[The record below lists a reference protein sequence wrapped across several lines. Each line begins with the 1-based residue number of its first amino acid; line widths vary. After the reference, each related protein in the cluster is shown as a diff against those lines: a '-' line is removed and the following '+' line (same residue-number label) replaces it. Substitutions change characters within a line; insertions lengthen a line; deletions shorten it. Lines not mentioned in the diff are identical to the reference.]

1 MNTKDA
7 ATFVLD
13 LPPGLSAASIFP
25 FQARDPQSIC
35 EWGDQTRL
43 LKGLFIGGRPVL
55 LELTAVG
62 PARVVGRAL
71 VGPGRCPGDAAGG
84 ASGLTPAPAGPAADA
99 TVGAAAERIA
109 RRLLGFVPDPAPFE
123 AAVAR
128 DPRFAPLR
136 PLVAARPGLR
146 IPQTAS
152 VWEGLAWAIIG
163 QQINLSFAFQLRREL
178 VRLAGRPLGVV
189 DPRGEQLYAFPEP
202 AAVAALDYADLQRCK
217 YSRRKAEYLIDAA
230 RLIAAGEL
238 PCEELP
244 DLAPAEVERR
254 LLAVRGIGP
263 WSANYV
269 AMRACAFPDCVPVGD
284 TGLSS
289 GLQRLFALDHRP
301 GPHETR
307 ALMAPFAPYR
317 SLVTFHLWRMGGGGA

>member
-1 MNTKDA
+1 MDA
-7 ATFVLD
+7 DSVATFVLH
-13 LPPGLSAASIFP
+13 LPPSLSAASIFP
-25 FQARDPQSIC
+25 FQARDPQSVC
-35 EWGDQTRL
+35 EWGDATRL
-43 LKGLFIGGRPVL
+43 FKGIVIGGRPVL

-62 PARVVGRAL
+62 PARVVGRVVGRAL
-71 VGPGRCPGDAAGG
+71 IVPSPCTDDVAGT
-84 ASGLTPAPAGPAADA
+84 ARVTLS
-99 TVGAAAERIA
+99 VAAERIV
-109 RRLLGFVPDPAPFE
+109 RRLLGFAPDPAPFE

-146 IPQTAS
+146 IPQTVT

-189 DPRGEQLYAFPEP
+189 DPRGGQLYAFPDP
-202 AAVAALDYADLQRCK
+202 AAVASLDYADLQRRK

-244 DLAPAEVERR
+244 DLPPAEVERR

-301 GPHETR
+301 GPDETR
-307 ALMAPFAPYR
+307 ELMAPFAPYR
-317 SLVTFHLWRMGGGGA
+317 SFVTFHLWRMGGGGA

>member
-1 MNTKDA
+1 MNADSVT
-7 ATFVLD
+7 ATFVIR
-13 LPPGLSAASIFP
+13 LPPGLAVSSVFP

-35 EWGDQTRL
+35 EWGDATRL
-43 LKGLFIGGRPVL
+43 LKGIMIGGRPAL
-55 LELTAVG
+55 LELTTACRD
-62 PARVVGRAL
+62 RVAGRA
-71 VGPGRCPGDAAGG
+71 RICAGDG
-84 ASGLTPAPAGPAADA
+84 ASGAARA

-109 RRLLGFVPDPAPFE
+109 RRLLGFAPDPAPFE

-136 PLVAARPGLR
+136 PLVSARPGLR
-146 IPQTAS
+146 IPQTAT

-178 VRLAGRPLGVV
+178 VRLAGRPLDVV
-189 DPRGEQLYAFPEP
+189 DPRGEQLYAFPDP
-202 AAVAALDYADLQRCK
+202 AAVAALDYADLQRRK

-244 DLAPAEVERR
+244 DLPPAEVERR

-289 GLQRLFALDHRP
+289 GLQRLFGLDRRP
-301 GPHETR
+301 TADETR
-307 ALMAPFAPYR
+307 TLMAPFAPFR
-317 SLVTFHLWRMGGGGA
+317 SFVTFHLWRMGGGGA

>member
-43 LKGLFIGGRPVL
+43 LKGLIIGGRPVL
-55 LELTAVG
+55 LELTAVR
-62 PARVVGRAL
+62 PARVVGRAPI
-71 VGPGRCPGDAAGG
+71 VPSPCTDDVAGT
-84 ASGLTPAPAGPAADA
+84 ARVTL
-99 TVGAAAERIA
+99 GAAAERIA
-109 RRLLGFVPDPAPFE
+109 RRLLGFAPDPAPFE

-136 PLVAARPGLR
+136 PLVAARSGLR
-146 IPQTAS
+146 IPQTAT

-189 DPRGEQLYAFPEP
+189 NPHGEQLYAFPAP
-202 AAVAALDYADLQRCK
+202 AAVAALDYADLQQRK
-217 YSRRKAEYLIDAA
+217 YSRRKAEYLIDTA

-244 DLAPAEVERR
+244 DLPPAEVERR

-269 AMRACAFPDCVPVGD
+269 ALRACAFPDCVPVGD

-289 GLQRLFALDHRP
+289 GLQRLFALGHRP
-301 GPHETR
+301 GPDETR

-317 SLVTFHLWRMGGGGA
+317 SFVTFHLWRMGGGGA